1 MKIFLR
7 HISFNFIIATLVCC
21 SLTSCLTP
29 KKLDIFVAEQY
40 NNELPKPNKK
50 KKADLEVTLPTTIAN
65 ATISTTVHKT
75 DKFLPLLVYWKY
87 DHRHRCDLNPNI
99 ATVNFSNAVNTL
111 STKALSDKLMGK
123 KLELLV
129 EKAPATFSI
138 VLKENLVWLIYGFSW
153 SKIYIEPK
161 LDDLVV
167 SYKVKDAN
175 NTLKTGTITVKNNDK
190 NRGIRF
196 FQSWKSATS
205 EYLGEY
211 NTNFT
216 TMTKA
221 FVTQLSQE
229 L

>member
-1 MKIFLR
+1 M
-7 HISFNFIIATLVCC
+7 
-21 SLTSCLTP
+21 
-29 KKLDIFVAEQY
+29 
-40 NNELPKPNKK
+40 
-50 KKADLEVTLPTTIAN
+50 
-65 ATISTTVHKT
+65 ST
-75 DKFLPLLVYWKY
+75 
-87 DHRHRCDLNPNI
+87 R
-99 ATVNFSNAVNTL
+99 
-111 STKALSDKLMGK
+111 ALSDKLQGK

-129 EKAPATFSI
+129 EQAPATFSI

-153 SKIYIEPK
+153 AKIYIEPK

-196 FQSWKSATS
+196 FHSWKSATS

>member
-1 MKIFLR
+1 M
-7 HISFNFIIATLVCC
+7 NFIVATLLCY

-29 KKLDIFVAEQY
+29 KKLDHFVAEQY

-50 KKADLEVTLPTTIAN
+50 KKADIEVAVPATLAG
-65 ATISTTVHKT
+65 AAISTTVHKT

-87 DHRHRCDLNPNI
+87 DHQHLCGLNPNI
-99 ATVNFSNAVNTL
+99 AVVNFSNAVNTM
-111 STKALSDKLMGK
+111 STKALSDKLQGK

-129 EKAPATFSI
+129 EQAPATFSI

-153 SKIYIEPK
+153 AKIYIEPK

-167 SYKVKDAN
+167 SYKVLDAN
-175 NTLKTGTITVKNNDK
+175 STVKSGKITVKNTDK
-190 NRGIRF
+190 NRAIRY

-216 TMTKA
+216 SMTKA
-221 FVTQLSQE
+221 FVAQLSQE